1 MIWQKDKETIKN
13 MKWIWKAISKNEK
26 YNINIWN
33 VMDEL
38 NNLFDTAEKKVNE
51 LEDKDCRMLTERD
64 GKTRDLRG

>member
-13 MKWIWKAISKNEK
+13 VKWIWKAISKNEK

-33 VMDEL
+33 VMDGL

-51 LEDKDCRMLTERD
+51 LEDKDCM
-64 GKTRDLRG
+64 

>member
-13 MKWIWKAISKNEK
+13 VKWIWKAISKNEK

-33 VMDEL
+33 VTDEL

-51 LEDKDCRMLTERD
+51 LEDKDCM
-64 GKTRDLRG
+64 

>member
-33 VMDEL
+33 VMDGL

-51 LEDKDCRMLTERD
+51 LEDKDCM
-64 GKTRDLRG
+64 

>member
-13 MKWIWKAISKNEK
+13 VKWIWKAISKNEK
-26 YNINIWN
+26 YNINIRN

-51 LEDKDCRMLTERD
+51 LEDKDRM
-64 GKTRDLRG
+64 

>member
-51 LEDKDCRMLTERD
+51 LEDKDCM
-64 GKTRDLRG
+64 